1 MIIKK
6 NELYLYKLKTI
17 LILSEMIIFYIN
29 SYILETFNLSNL
41 NIFIQRK
48 EIFEKKIQDEFLLKM
63 HVNLNEIE
71 ANFEFGRIWNKTSN
85 HLNEIN
91 VGSSLD
97 PSYIYK
103 AIVTTSS
110 VIVSQN
116 NSTKLRLHFSVVG
129 NFTSQDMLKI

>member
-48 EIFEKKIQDEFLLKM
+48 KYLKKKIQDEFLLKM

-71 ANFEFGRIWNKTSN
+71 SNFEFGRIWNKTS
-85 HLNEIN
+85 
-91 VGSSLD
+91 
-97 PSYIYK
+97 K
-103 AIVTTSS
+103 
-110 VIVSQN
+110 
-116 NSTKLRLHFSVVG
+116 
-129 NFTSQDMLKI
+129 